1 MSFVA
6 SMLLQTASDIA
17 SYVSIGILLII
28 VLALLASSIKIVRE
42 YERVVVFTLGRL
54 VGARG
59 PGVVFVVPVVNRVN
73 KIDLRERYLEVPHQT
88 CITKDN
94 APTDIDFL
102 IYYKVIEA
110 TQSVVQVQNF
120 EGASIGIATTTLRAV
135 VGDIPLDELL
145 AKREQIN
152 TVLRTKLDEVTE
164 RWGIK
169 VTNVEI
175 REIRPPADVQEAM
188 VKQMSAERSRRAM
201 VLEADGKR
209 ESAILVAEG
218 DKKSTVLR
226 AEGDKQSA
234 ILRAQGYAEALNQIF
249 GAAKTIDSKTMALQ
263 YLDTLKALGASP
275 STKYIFPMELTRIF
289 GSSISEQ
296 LNSSEEQKTP
306 TVRRFSDEVQHIS
319 ESEGS
324 AIAEQLGAGERKRAR
339 GGDKAG
345 G

>member
-1 MSFVA
+1 MNLLGSIA
-6 SMLLQTASDIA
+6 LQTAGEIA
-17 SYVSIGILLII
+17 NYVIYGLVIII
-28 VLALLASSIKIVRE
+28 VIALIAYTIKIVRE
-42 YERVVVFTLGRL
+42 YERLVVFRLGRL
-54 VGARG
+54 MGARG
-59 PGVVFVVPVVNRVN
+59 PGVVFIFPFINRVN

-102 IYYKVIEA
+102 IYYKVTEA

-152 TVLRTKLDEVTE
+152 QVLRTKLDEVTE

-188 VKQMSAERSRRAM
+188 VRQMSAERTRRAT
-201 VLEADGKR
+201 VTEADGKR
-209 ESAILVAEG
+209 EASILVAEG
-218 DKKSTVLR
+218 EKKSNILR
-226 AEGDKQSA
+226 AEGDKQAA
-234 ILRAQGYAEALNQIF
+234 ILRAEGYAGALNQIF
-249 GAAKTIDSKTMALQ
+249 AAAKGIDSKTMVLQ

-275 STKYIFPMELTRIF
+275 STKYIFPMEFTNLVAPLRDYAK
-289 GSSISEQ
+289 E
-296 LNSSEEQKTP
+296 
-306 TVRRFSDEVQHIS
+306 
-319 ESEGS
+319 
-324 AIAEQLGAGERKRAR
+324 AEKR
-339 GGDKAG
+339 
-345 G
+345 

>member
-1 MSFVA
+1 VINPITQA
-6 SMLLQTASDIA
+6 GLQTGDYAG
-17 SYVSIGILLII
+17 YVGLIILLVI
-28 VLALLASSIKIVRE
+28 VLAFLAYSIKIIRE
-42 YERVVVFTLGRL
+42 YERIVMFTLGRL

-59 PGVVFVVPVVNRVN
+59 PGVVFVIPFINRVI

-102 IYYKVIEA
+102 IYYKVMEA

-152 TVLRTKLDEVTE
+152 QVLRTKLDEVTE

-188 VKQMSAERSRRAM
+188 VRQMSAERTRRAT
-201 VLEADGKR
+201 VTEADGRR
-209 ESAILVAEG
+209 EASILVAEG
-218 DKKSTVLR
+218 EKKSNILR

-234 ILRAQGYAEALNQIF
+234 ILRAEGYAGALNQIF
-249 GAAKTIDSKTMALQ
+249 AAAKGIDSKTMVLQ

-275 STKYIFPMELTRIF
+275 STKYIFPMEFTGLLTNLRD
-289 GSSISEQ
+289 Q
-296 LNSSEEQKTP
+296 VK
-306 TVRRFSDEVQHIS
+306 
-319 ESEGS
+319 ESQE
-324 AIAEQLGAGERKRAR
+324 
-339 GGDKAG
+339 
-345 G
+345 

>member
-1 MSFVA
+1 MA
-6 SMLLQTASDIA
+6 SDVLQTTSDIV
-17 SYVSIGILLII
+17 SYAIYALII
-28 VLALLASSIKIVRE
+28 IVVLALIGSTIKIVRE
-42 YERVVVFTLGRL
+42 YERLVVFRLGRL

-59 PGVVFVVPVVNRVN
+59 PGVIFVFPLVNRVN

-102 IYYKVIEA
+102 IYYKVTEA

-152 TVLRTKLDEVTE
+152 QVLRTKLDEVTE

-175 REIRPPADVQEAM
+175 REIRPPQDVQEAM
-188 VKQMSAERSRRAM
+188 VRQMSAERTRRAT
-201 VLEADGKR
+201 VTEADGKR
-209 ESAILVAEG
+209 EASILVAEG
-218 DKKSTVLR
+218 EKKSNILR
-226 AEGDKQSA
+226 AEGDKQASV
-234 ILRAQGYAEALNQIF
+234 LRAEGYAGALNQIY
-249 GAAKTIDSKTMALQ
+249 GAAKGIDSKTMVLQ

-275 STKYIFPMELTRIF
+275 STKYIFPMEFTSLLAPLK
-289 GSSISEQ
+289 EYAQ
-296 LNSSEEQKTP
+296 EK
-306 TVRRFSDEVQHIS
+306 
-319 ESEGS
+319 
-324 AIAEQLGAGERKRAR
+324 
-339 GGDKAG
+339 DKK
-345 G
+345 

>member
-1 MSFVA
+1 MIDLSSVA
-6 SMLLQTASDIA
+6 LQTPGDIA
-17 SYVSIGILLII
+17 TYVVYGLLVII
-28 VLALLASSIKIVRE
+28 VIGLIAATVKIVRE
-42 YERVVVFTLGRL
+42 YERLVVFRLGRL

-59 PGVVFVVPVVNRVN
+59 PGVIFVFPLVNRVN

-102 IYYKVIEA
+102 IYYKVTEA

-152 TVLRTKLDEVTE
+152 QVLRTKLDEVTE

-188 VKQMSAERSRRAM
+188 VRQMSAERTRRAT
-201 VLEADGKR
+201 VTEADGKR
-209 ESAILVAEG
+209 EASILVAEG
-218 DKKSTVLR
+218 EKKSNILR
-226 AEGDKQSA
+226 AEGDKQSS
-234 ILRAQGYAEALNQIF
+234 ILRAEGYAGALNQIF
-249 GAAKTIDSKTMALQ
+249 SAAKGIDSKTMVLQ

-275 STKYIFPMELTRIF
+275 STKYIFPMELTSIF
-289 GSSISEQ
+289 ASSVKEQ
-296 LNSSEEQKTP
+296 LEKSK
-306 TVRRFSDEVQHIS
+306 DE
-319 ESEGS
+319 
-324 AIAEQLGAGERKRAR
+324 KR
-339 GGDKAG
+339 
-345 G
+345 

>member
-1 MSFVA
+1 MQVS
-6 SMLLQTASDIA
+6 SQLSDI
-17 SYVSIGILLII
+17 VIVIIVLII
-28 VLALLASSIKIVRE
+28 VLGLIFYSIKIIRE
-42 YERVVVFTLGRL
+42 YERLVVFRLGRL

-59 PGVVFVVPVVNRVN
+59 PGVVLVLPFINRFN

-102 IYYKVIEA
+102 IYYKVMEA

-152 TVLRTKLDEVTE
+152 QVLRSKLDEVTE

-175 REIRPPADVQEAM
+175 REIRPPKDVQEAM
-188 VKQMSAERSRRAM
+188 VRQMSAERTRRAM
-201 VLEADGKR
+201 VTEADGKR
-209 ESAILVAEG
+209 ESTVLVAEG
-218 DKKSTVLR
+218 DKKSAILR

-234 ILRAQGYAEALNQIF
+234 ILRAQGYSEALTQIF
-249 GAAKTIDSKTMALQ
+249 SAAKSIDSKTMVLQ

-275 STKYIFPMELTRIF
+275 STKYNFPMEFTSLLAPLKDYAKD
-289 GSSISEQ
+289 SS
-296 LNSSEEQKTP
+296 K
-306 TVRRFSDEVQHIS
+306 
-319 ESEGS
+319 
-324 AIAEQLGAGERKRAR
+324 
-339 GGDKAG
+339 
-345 G
+345 

>member
-1 MSFVA
+1 MNPFISVG
-6 SMLLQTASDIA
+6 LQTTGDYV
-17 SYVSIGILLII
+17 SYVIYALVVLIVIAFIGY
-28 VLALLASSIKIVRE
+28 SIKIVRE
-42 YERVVVFTLGRL
+42 YERLVQFTLGRL
-54 VGARG
+54 VGSKG
-59 PGVVFVVPVVNRVN
+59 PGVVFVFPFINRVN

-102 IYYKVIEA
+102 IYYKVTDA

-152 TVLRTKLDEVTE
+152 QVLRTKLDEVTE

-188 VKQMSAERSRRAM
+188 VRQMSAERTRRAT
-201 VLEADGKR
+201 VTEADGKR
-209 ESAILVAEG
+209 EASILVAEG
-218 DKKSTVLR
+218 EKKSNILR
-226 AEGDKQSA
+226 AEGDKQA
-234 ILRAQGYAEALNQIF
+234 AVLRAEGYAGALNQIF
-249 GAAKTIDSKTMALQ
+249 GAARGIDSKTMVLQ

-275 STKYIFPMELTRIF
+275 ATKYIFPMEFTNL
-289 GSSISEQ
+289 ISP
-296 LNSSEEQKTP
+296 LRDYAKD
-306 TVRRFSDEVQHIS
+306 V
-319 ESEGS
+319 
-324 AIAEQLGAGERKRAR
+324 K
-339 GGDKAG
+339 
-345 G
+345 

>member
-1 MSFVA
+1 MTDPFS
-6 SMLLQTASDIA
+6 
-17 SYVSIGILLII
+17 
-28 VLALLASSIKIVRE
+28 LALLTTGAIIDYVITGIVVLIVIAFIGYSIRIVRE

-54 VGARG
+54 VGAKG
-59 PGVVFVVPVVNRVN
+59 PGVVFIFPFINRLQ
-73 KIDLRERYLEVPHQT
+73 KIDLRERFLEVPHQT

-102 IYYKVIEA
+102 IYYKVLEA

-152 TVLRTKLDEVTE
+152 NVLRTKLDEVTE

-175 REIRPPADVQEAM
+175 REIRPPQDVQEAM

-201 VLEADGKR
+201 VTEADGKR
-209 ESAILVAEG
+209 ESTVLVAEG
-218 DKKSTVLR
+218 DKKSVILR
-226 AEGDKQSA
+226 AEGDRQAA
-234 ILRAQGYAEALNQIF
+234 ILRAQGYAEALTTIF
-249 GAAKTIDSKTMALQ
+249 GSAKGIDSKTMVLQ

-275 STKYIFPMELTRIF
+275 STKYIFPMEFTNL
-289 GSSISEQ
+289 ISPLKEYTK
-296 LNSSEEQKTP
+296 E
-306 TVRRFSDEVQHIS
+306 SDKDE
-319 ESEGS
+319 
-324 AIAEQLGAGERKRAR
+324 K
-339 GGDKAG
+339 
-345 G
+345 